1 MKAKVARK
9 AVRHPKPMR
18 KVTRGK
24 KHAHAA
30 AIPEKKEAVQNV
42 VPEAEMMVETFEA
55 PVEFFEVE
63 LQPVVDTIEV
73 FEYSMPGD
81 VDEG

>member
-9 AVRHPKPMR
+9 AVRHVKPMR

-24 KHAHAA
+24 KHAHAT

-42 VPEAEMMVETFEA
+42 AAEPEMMVGAFEA
-55 PVEFFEVE
+55 PVEFVE
-63 LQPVVDTIEV
+63 IDQQPEIDMIEV
-73 FEYSMPGD
+73 FEVVVPGG
-81 VDEG
+81 EY